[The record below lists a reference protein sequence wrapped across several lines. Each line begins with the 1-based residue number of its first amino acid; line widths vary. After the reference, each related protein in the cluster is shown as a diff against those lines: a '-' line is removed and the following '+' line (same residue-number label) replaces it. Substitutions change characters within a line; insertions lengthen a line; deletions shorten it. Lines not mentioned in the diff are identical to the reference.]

1 MALKL
6 KDYKSR
12 LAQAINEL
20 NQTRERE
27 ALDVT
32 ADGIELVKLRVINTG
47 TNASGSKFKQYSRN
61 ILPWFFFGS
70 SFNTPPAFN
79 VKNKVDQLKKL
90 KPLGASYFDWR
101 GITGRVTAF
110 KNFSFTNDMW
120 ASIRSFVKSKSK
132 ASVTVEIKSSIRLY
146 TETVIPAHSNREK
159 INILQLSKSEREMVF
174 KAFAERRF
182 NILRKYN
189 LVK

>member
-6 KDYKSR
+6 KDYKAR
-12 LAQAINEL
+12 LAQAISEM
-20 NQTRERE
+20 NQTRDRE

-47 TNASGSKFKQYSRN
+47 EKATGGKFKGYSHN

-70 SFNTPPAFN
+70 SYIHPPAFN
-79 VKNKVDQLKKL
+79 VKSKVQQLRKL

-101 GITGRVTAF
+101 AITGRVTTF

-120 ASIRSFVKSKSK
+120 ASIRALIIAKNT
-132 ASVTVEIKSSIRLY
+132 ASVTVEVRSSIQLY
-146 TETVIPAHSNREK
+146 NDVVIAAHSNREK
-159 INILQLSKSEREMVF
+159 INILQLSANERAMVY